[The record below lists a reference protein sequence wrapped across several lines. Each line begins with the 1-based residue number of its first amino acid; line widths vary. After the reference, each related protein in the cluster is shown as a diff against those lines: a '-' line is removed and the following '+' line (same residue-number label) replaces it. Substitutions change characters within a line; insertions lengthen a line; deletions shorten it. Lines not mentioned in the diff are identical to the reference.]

1 MYFRA
6 KAQCP
11 ECQEFHCRK
20 SRWLSSEEKRSNPE
34 LSPYRCLD
42 CSHRFLRPRKK
53 ELPGERW
60 IPGIVT
66 LVAVIFVM
74 AVTVPWLIEPESF
87 YRAIYSVVY
96 SVLPSN
102 TNISQGNT
110 SASLGNASVSSANA
124 IVSLSNASASPGEV
138 LNDPALRQA
147 AESGDPVA
155 QFRLGQAL
163 FQDPA
168 HTDKTSALAVRW
180 LEAAAE
186 GGNVD
191 AMIYLGRVFQTG
203 VGILQ
208 NFAQASRWINTAAMR
223 GSIEGMLEMGLL
235 YRDGV
240 GVQKDYVKAY
250 AWLNRAAAARNID
263 AVREREAIAHMLTPD
278 ELKEA
283 QRQSS
288 LLGRENDESHTK
300 NAQVNK

>member
-1 MYFRA
+1 M
-6 KAQCP
+6 
-11 ECQEFHCRK
+11 
-20 SRWLSSEEKRSNPE
+20 
-34 LSPYRCLD
+34 
-42 CSHRFLRPRKK
+42 
-53 ELPGERW
+53 
-60 IPGIVT
+60 IVT

-87 YRAIYSVVY
+87 YRAIYSMVY
-96 SVLPSN
+96 SILPSN
-102 TNISQGNT
+102 TNVSQGNASASSSQA
-110 SASLGNASVSSANA
+110 SASLGIASASSANA
-124 IVSLSNASASPGEV
+124 IVSLSKASVSPGEI
-138 LNDPALRQA
+138 LNDPELRQA
-147 AESGDPVA
+147 AENGDPVA
-155 QFRLGQAL
+155 QFRLGRAL

-186 GGNVD
+186 GGNID

-208 NFAQASRWINTAAMR
+208 NFSQASRWINTAAMR

-288 LLGRENDESHTK
+288 LLGHENDESRTK